1 MRGKDGDETGGVRRR
16 DRRRVVVSN
25 QERGRK
31 RRKAQ
36 LKKKN
41 QTSARPTV
49 QDMKIHLQVLS
60 HTH

>member
-36 LKKKN
+36 LKKN

>member
-36 LKKKN
+36 LKKTK
-41 QTSARPTV
+41 
-49 QDMKIHLQVLS
+49 HLLVPLFRI
-60 HTH
+60 